1 MIPPKIIQALLI
13 SDDAK
18 SIEQIR
24 LFLSEADCDEIAIEA
39 SWPLSEAVERLAAGG
54 IDLVLLDLDFR
65 DGVGLGV
72 LLQLRECAPGVPLIV
87 VPGVENEE
95 LAIELLRHGAQ
106 DVLSKG
112 DLNGRSLARAMRF
125 ALERTRSERN
135 QQMRIIMNDLPGC
148 IVLNEGEN
156 RPAKLG
162 PWAAKC
168 FKLDIIRPPRG
179 ENAMEVFGRDY
190 ANYTAANG
198 EDGVRAGQ
206 LAVGQVIEEL
216 LPDGR
221 ICWTLGT
228 KMPSPDSECR
238 IIGGFII
245 SQDMADMK
253 SGAHGT
259 VEMEERYRR
268 LLDSVTD
275 YVYTVEI
282 QGGRVISTNH
292 GEGCTIITGYTPAEF
307 KAEPLLWSQIIH
319 PDDRELVISKVQQLI
334 QWGAPLDIEHR
345 LIQKSGGVTWVRN
358 KQIPHYDSRG
368 ELIACDGLI
377 SDITERKH
385 AEELLVA
392 VNAKLQAAVSE
403 LVKSGED
410 LKTTQFQLIQ
420 AEKLESIGRLAAGV
434 AHEVKNP
441 LAILQIGIQYFAELP
456 LGDDETRK
464 LVLDQMRE
472 AADRAN
478 SVIESLQN
486 FSSSRALE
494 IRDVP
499 VHTLLL
505 ETLRLNRLDLVKTGI
520 AIVTEF
526 APDLQTCGMD
536 PVAIEQVL
544 LNLIDNACHAM
555 PSGGTLT
562 ISTGKRTLVPS
573 EVESAEGDRS
583 GRRLRQG
590 QEVAVIEIHDTGM
603 GIPEDKLPRVFDLF
617 FTTKQ
622 TGKGKGLGLALS
634 KRIIDLHGGQITIS
648 NALEGGSTVTILLPL
663 TAKSFNIP
671 SL

>member
-1 MIPPKIIQALLI
+1 MIPPHLIQALLI
-13 SDDAK
+13 SDDAQNV
-18 SIEQIR
+18 EQIR
-24 LFLSEADCDEIAIEA
+24 SLLAGAGGDKIAVEA

-72 LLQLRECAPGVPLIV
+72 LLQLRESAPGVPLIV
-87 VPGVENEE
+87 VPGFENEE
-95 LAIELLRHGAQ
+95 LSVELLRHGAQ
-106 DVLSKG
+106 DVLPKA
-112 DLNGRSLARAMRF
+112 DLDGRTLARAIRF
-125 ALERTRSERN
+125 ALERTRSERH
-135 QQMRIIMNDLPGC
+135 QRMRIIMNDLPDC
-148 IVLNEGEN
+148 IVLNGEN
-156 RPAKLG
+156 KRSANLG
-162 PWAAKC
+162 PGPARC

-179 ENAMEVFGRDY
+179 VNAMEVFGHDY
-190 ANYTAANG
+190 ANATSANG
-198 EDGVRAGQ
+198 QGAGQ
-206 LAVGQVIEEL
+206 LAVGQVMEEL

-221 ICWTLGT
+221 ICWTLGA
-228 KMPSPDSECR
+228 KAPSPDSECR
-238 IIGGFII
+238 AIGGFTI
-245 SQDMADMK
+245 SQDMVETK
-253 SGAHGT
+253 PGENGT
-259 VEMEERYRR
+259 AEMEERYRR

-282 QGGRVISTNH
+282 QGGHVISTNH
-292 GEGCTIITGYTPAEF
+292 GDGCTMITGYTPGEF

-319 PDDRELVISKVQQLI
+319 PDDRELVISKVQKLI

-345 LIQKSGGVTWVRN
+345 LIHKSGGATWVRN

-385 AEELLVA
+385 AEELLIA
-392 VNAKLQAAVSE
+392 VNFKLQAAVSE
-403 LVKSGED
+403 LVKSSED

-441 LAILQIGIQYFAELP
+441 LAILQIGIQYFDELP
-456 LGDDETRK
+456 AADDGTGK

-499 VHTLLL
+499 VHTLIL
-505 ETLRLNRLDLVKTGI
+505 ETLRLAKLDLVKTGI
-520 AIVTEF
+520 TVVTEL

-536 PVAIEQVL
+536 AVAIEQVL
-544 LNLIDNACHAM
+544 LNLIDNARQAM

-562 ISTGKRTLVPS
+562 ISTGKRTLRAS
-573 EVESAEGDRS
+573 ELESAEGDRS
-583 GRRLRQG
+583 GRRLREG
-590 QEVAVIEIHDTGM
+590 QEVAVIEIRDTGI

-622 TGKGKGLGLALS
+622 TGKGKGLGLAVS

-648 NALEGGSTVTILLPL
+648 NAVEGGSTVAILLPL
-663 TAKSFNIP
+663 TAKSFNIA